1 VSANQWF
8 VEPLV
13 RCLREILILFIFAFI
28 AAAPLAAQQQIN
40 AAAGSPWWYTL
51 EQGKNLFRSGDYG
64 SALLTFED
72 ARRQRFAMYERME
85 RDVISLLSIG
95 EVRRLGDSLDWVER
109 YANDRHYAAA
119 TAAFNELFYR
129 YPKASFNNSAAAAL
143 EALGKL
149 TSYPEAE
156 YWIGETCRAEGEL
169 SLALSQFQK
178 AYSLRELF
186 ENPGFDIE
194 LLYKIADIYKNIHLK
209 NSGGSQYNQRAYNEM
224 ERTLLS
230 IIETDTLW
238 SNSQKADR
246 AASGETVPY
255 IEASA
260 SFARQ
265 AMTRTLE
272 NEGLGRFLA
281 LYRYNNAQVE
291 EAHRLLGFYYSLS
304 GRPRSQEH
312 LMFAFLIQN
321 SIIIEEV
328 KRRQADFTFTGL
340 AALTEEINRSPLLAD
355 YASKV
360 DYYKTAYYLGVS
372 LYSNGKTA
380 AARELWIFLAARIEA
395 AEWRDRAAGQLRRP
409 HTEPVVEMP

>member
-1 VSANQWF
+1 M
-8 VEPLV
+8 
-13 RCLREILILFIFAFI
+13 ILALCCGL
-28 AAAPLAAQQQIN
+28 PLAAQQQIN

-51 EQGKNLFRSGDYG
+51 EQGKNFFRSGDYG
-64 SALLTFED
+64 GALLTFED

-85 RDVISLLSIG
+85 QDLISLLSIG

-109 YANDRHYAAA
+109 YANERHYAAA
-119 TAAFNELFYR
+119 AAALNELFYR
-129 YPKASFNNSAAAAL
+129 RPKASFNNSAAAAL
-143 EALGKL
+143 DFLSKL
-149 TSYPEAE
+149 KSYPEAE
-156 YWIGETCRAEGEL
+156 YWIGETYRAEGEL

-178 AYSLRELF
+178 AYALRELF

-194 LLYKIADIYKNIHLK
+194 LLYKIADIYKNIPLK
-209 NSGGSQYNQRAYNEM
+209 NNGGSQYNQRAYNEM

-238 SNSQKADR
+238 SNSQKAER
-246 AASGETVPY
+246 AAPGETVPY
-255 IEASA
+255 TEASA

-272 NEGLGRFLA
+272 NEGLGHFLA

-291 EAHRLLGFYYSLS
+291 QAHRLLGFYYSLS

-328 KRRQADFTFTGL
+328 RRRQADFSLSEGAPLARL
-340 AALTEEINRSPLLAD
+340 AALADEMRSPLLAGF
-355 YASKV
+355 AAQV
-360 DYYKTAYYLGVS
+360 DYYKTAYYLAAS
-372 LYSNGKTA
+372 LYGNGKTA
-380 AARELWIFLAARIEA
+380 AARELWTFLAGRNEA
-395 AEWRDRAAGQLRRP
+395 GEWRDRAAGQLRRP

>member
-1 VSANQWF
+1 MI
-8 VEPLV
+8 LV
-13 RCLREILILFIFAFI
+13 LGCCL
-28 AAAPLAAQQQIN
+28 PLAAQQQVN
-40 AAAGSPWWYTL
+40 AADGSRWWYTL

-64 SALLTFED
+64 SALLAFED

-85 RDVISLLSIG
+85 RDLISFLSVS

-109 YANDRHYAAA
+109 YANERHYAAA
-119 TAAFNELFYR
+119 VAAFNELFYR
-129 YPKASFNNSAAAAL
+129 YPKTSFNNSAKAAL

-149 TSYPEAE
+149 KSYPEAE
-156 YWIGETCRAEGEL
+156 YWLGETYRAEGEL

-178 AYSLRELF
+178 AYTLRELL

-194 LLYKIADIYKNIHLK
+194 LLYKIADVYKNIPLK
-209 NSGGSQYNQRAYNEM
+209 NNNGSQYNQRAYNEM

-238 SNSQKADR
+238 SNAQKA
-246 AASGETVPY
+246 ALAESSGETVPY
-255 IEASA
+255 AEASA
-260 SFARQ
+260 SFARN

-281 LYRYNNAQVE
+281 MYRYNNVQVE
-291 EAHRLLGFYYSLS
+291 QAHRLLGFYYSLS

-328 KRRQADFTFTGL
+328 KRRQVDFSLSEGDSPAQLASLAD
-340 AALTEEINRSPLLAD
+340 EIQRSSLLAD
-355 YASKV
+355 FAAKV
-360 DYYKTAYYLGVS
+360 EYYKTAYYLAAG
-372 LYSNGKTA
+372 LYGNGKTGP
-380 AARELWIFLAARIEA
+380 ARELWTFLAGRGEA
-395 AEWRDRAAGQLRRP
+395 GEWRDRSAAQLRRP
-409 HTEPVVEMP
+409 HTEPVVEMPY